1 MPTYVH
7 LVNYT
12 EEGVESIDEGPDRMT
27 RVEQAAQALGGEL
40 KDIYL
45 TFGQYDVVGIT
56 EFSSDETAAQ
66 FVLTAMSMGGSRS
79 ETLKAFT
86 EDQFRNIV
94 EGLPE

>member
-12 EEGVESIDEGPDRMT
+12 EEGVETIEEGPDRME
-27 RVEQAAQALGGEL
+27 RVEQAAQEMGGEL

-45 TFGQYDVVGIT
+45 TFGQYDVVAIT
-56 EFSSDETAAQ
+56 EFPSDEAAAQ
-66 FVLTAMSMGGSRS
+66 FVLTAMSMGASRA

-86 EDQFRNIV
+86 EDQFRDIV